1 MAPIRF
7 SRRRTPDGVERGL
20 RRTGRRKRE
29 ENQNT
34 TPEDAFG
41 RKRECIHR
49 RPPLVV
55 SETGRGKQRF
65 RQVGIKPA
73 TRSQSNSAAP
83 LTCREWKQA
92 TIFGGAGCAEAH
104 TELMEQ

>member
-55 SETGRGKQRF
+55 SETGRGKHRF
-65 RQVGIKPA
+65 RQVDIKP
-73 TRSQSNSAAP
+73 Q
-83 LTCREWKQA
+83 REISIK
-92 TIFGGAGCAEAH
+92 FRRH
-104 TELMEQ
+104 THLLRMEKKK